1 MLAVAR
7 DSERFAYI
15 LPASTECAPRTGR
28 ADHVAGQTDE
38 DVLGQFRCGTTV
50 ALPAVIDV
58 EIEVIDP
65 GYTDAEI
72 MSESAGTTTPD
83 QDQTDLSVDPGFT
96 LGPLGLSGPPNSG
109 PMTLERAN
117 EAVVEMRSRG

>member
-7 DSERFAYI
+7 DSDRSLYI
-15 LPASTECAPRTGR
+15 LPASAECAPRTGR

-72 MSESAGTTTPD
+72 MSESAGTTRRRSNRPQRRSWLHTWTARSERPA
-83 QDQTDLSVDPGFT
+83 QFWTDD
-96 LGPLGLSGPPNSG
+96 
-109 PMTLERAN
+109 A
-117 EAVVEMRSRG
+117 